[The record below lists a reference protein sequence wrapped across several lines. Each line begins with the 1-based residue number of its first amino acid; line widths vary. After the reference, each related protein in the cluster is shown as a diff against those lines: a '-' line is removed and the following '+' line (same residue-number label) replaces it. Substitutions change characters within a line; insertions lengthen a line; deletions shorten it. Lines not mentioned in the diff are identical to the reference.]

1 MCPHDPVFCKICTLK
16 LLFVVQFLHIV
27 TCFLSYYPSVCCHW
41 CSQRNFWGMTK
52 VKVNWETFTL
62 DLLGDICVVFSHVQ
76 EKLFLIIH
84 TAMASTK
91 TPIVHHSV

>member
-1 MCPHDPVFCKICTLK
+1 
-16 LLFVVQFLHIV
+16 
-27 TCFLSYYPSVCCHW
+27 
-41 CSQRNFWGMTK
+41 MTK